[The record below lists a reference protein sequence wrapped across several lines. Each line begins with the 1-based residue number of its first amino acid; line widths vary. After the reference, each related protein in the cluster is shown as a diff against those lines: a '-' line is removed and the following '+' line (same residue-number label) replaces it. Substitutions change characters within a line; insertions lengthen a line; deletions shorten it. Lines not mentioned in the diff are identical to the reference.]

1 VIERRELFGILAA
14 GAALPVGLQG
24 AVYEPRFFT
33 PAEYE
38 AIDQICE
45 AIIPKD
51 EEGGGAHDAGVAAYV
66 DTVILY
72 ADEKSKQFAR
82 EGLAR
87 LTAAP
92 LDQLIEFE
100 DDPFFSRLKALTI
113 EGYFNSKV
121 GFEYVGYKGN
131 SGRLTFPGCNHP
143 EHKP

>member
-14 GAALPVGLQG
+14 GAVLPAGLEA
-24 AVYEPRFFT
+24 AVYEPRFFS

-38 AIDQICE
+38 AMDQICE

-66 DTVILY
+66 DTVFLY
-72 ADEKSKQFAR
+72 AAEESQQFAR

-87 LTAAP
+87 LTAVP
-92 LDQLIEFE
+92 LEGLIEFE
-100 DDPFFSRLKALTI
+100 GDPFFLRLKALTI

-121 GFEYVGYKGN
+121 GYEYVGYKGN

-143 EHKP
+143 DHKP